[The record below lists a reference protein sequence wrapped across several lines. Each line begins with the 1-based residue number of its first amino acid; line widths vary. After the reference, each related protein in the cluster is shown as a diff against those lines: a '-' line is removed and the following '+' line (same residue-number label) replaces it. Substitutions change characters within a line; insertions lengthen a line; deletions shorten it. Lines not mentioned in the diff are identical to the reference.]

1 MVTEDARALAVRCE
15 ARANSLARRLSREFF
30 ESVPGY
36 DRLPADLKDL
46 EIAATVRHGVRTF
59 LRGVVAPPSAA
70 DAYRIFAERAGQRAD
85 EGVPLDLLLRAY
97 AVGVHGLWEVLRR
110 EARPGEETAL
120 AELVDLLLRTQSE
133 VVGVV
138 TRSYLDAAAAL
149 AQEDRSGH
157 DRLVR
162 DVLDGTCHPEEARAR
177 GLSLDGPLLL
187 VAFAPRAP
195 RDEDPGGHGSA
206 GRGADGARAPHGSP
220 HESPDGREGG
230 AVVRRRRLRGVR
242 AALGRSFGTDVP
254 AVLEPGHDGRG
265 TVGRALVAGR
275 SGVPEDLAGSLSR
288 GYGRPVHVAAVPAPD
303 ASGIAE
309 ASRTAVEIV
318 RIARA
323 RGLAAEGPGHRLDD
337 VLLEFHLSRPGPSGD
352 RIAALLDPVACRPEL
367 LATLRTHLELCRDR
381 RATAARLGVHP
392 NTVDK
397 RLARLTA
404 LTGLDLALPHD
415 SALALAAQ
423 LLREARAEGPRRDP
437 DGG

>member
-1 MVTEDARALAVRCE
+1 MHHTETCGGSVVTDDARALALRCE
-15 ARANSLARRLSREFF
+15 TRANSLARRLSREFF
-30 ESVPGY
+30 GTVPGY
-36 DRLPADLKDL
+36 DLLPSDLKDL

-70 DAYRIFAERAGQRAD
+70 DAYRVFAERAAQRAE

-97 AVGVHGLWEVLRR
+97 ALGVHGLWQVLRR
-110 EARPGEETAL
+110 EARPGEEAAL

-149 AQEDRSGH
+149 AQEDRPGQ
-157 DRLVR
+157 DLLVR
-162 DVLDGTCHPEEARAR
+162 RVLDGTCGPEEARAG

-187 VAFAPRAP
+187 VAFAARVPHDADRG
-195 RDEDPGGHGSA
+195 RHG
-206 GRGADGARAPHGSP
+206 P
-220 HESPDGREGG
+220 EG

-242 AALGRSFGTDVP
+242 SALNRSFGTDAAL
-254 AVLEPGHDGRG
+254 AVLEPEPDGHGPA
-265 TVGRALVAGR
+265 GRALVAGR
-275 SGVPEDLAGSLSR
+275 SEVPDDLPGSLSR
-288 GYGRPVHVAAVPAPD
+288 GYGETVHVAVVAAPD

-309 ASRTAVEIV
+309 AAGTAREIV

-323 RGLAAEGPGHRLDD
+323 RGLVPDGPGHRLDD

-352 RIAALLDPVACRPEL
+352 RIAALLDPVARRPEL
-367 LATLRTHLELCRDR
+367 LATLRTHLELRMDR

-404 LTGLDLALPHD
+404 LTGLDLTLPHD
-415 SALALAAQ
+415 TALALAAQ
-423 LLREARAEGPRRDP
+423 LLREARAEAPGREP
-437 DGG
+437 GGG

>member
-1 MVTEDARALAVRCE
+1 MVTDDARALALRCE
-15 ARANSLARRLSREFF
+15 TRANSLARRLSREFF
-30 ESVPGY
+30 GTVPGY
-36 DRLPADLKDL
+36 DLLPSDLKDL

-59 LRGVVAPPSAA
+59 LRGVIAPPSAA
-70 DAYRIFAERAGQRAD
+70 DAYRVFAERAGQRAE

-97 AVGVHGLWEVLRR
+97 ALGVHGLWQVLRR
-110 EARPGEETAL
+110 EARPGEEAAL

-149 AQEDRSGH
+149 AQEDRPGR

-162 DVLDGTCHPEEARAR
+162 RVLDGTCGPEEARAG

-187 VAFAPRAP
+187 VAFAV
-195 RDEDPGGHGSA
+195 
-206 GRGADGARAPHGSP
+206 RAPHD
-220 HESPDGREGG
+220 EDRGRHVPEG

-242 AALGRSFGTDVP
+242 SALNRSFGTDVP
-254 AVLEPGHDGRG
+254 AVLEPGPDGRG
-265 TVGRALVAGR
+265 PAGRALVASR
-275 SGVPEDLAGSLSR
+275 PEAPEDLAGSLSR
-288 GYGRPVHVAAVPAPD
+288 GYGEPVHVAVVAAPD

-309 ASRTAVEIV
+309 AARTAGEIV

-323 RGLAAEGPGHRLDD
+323 RGLVPDGPGHRLDD

-352 RIAALLDPVACRPEL
+352 RIAALLDPVARRPEL
-367 LATLRTHLELCRDR
+367 LVTLRAHLELRMDR

-397 RLARLTA
+397 RLARLTE
-404 LTGLDLALPHD
+404 LTGLDLTLPHD
-415 SALALAAQ
+415 TALALAAQ
-423 LLREARAEGPRRDP
+423 LLREARADRPGREP